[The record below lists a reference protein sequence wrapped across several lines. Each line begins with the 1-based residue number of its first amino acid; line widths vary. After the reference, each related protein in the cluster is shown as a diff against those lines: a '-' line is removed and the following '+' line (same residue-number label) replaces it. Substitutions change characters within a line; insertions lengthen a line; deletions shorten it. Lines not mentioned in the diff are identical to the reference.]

1 MQIYLARNNQ
11 QAGPYTLEQL
21 NAMLASN
28 EVLLTDLMWH
38 DGMDKWQSVGQMTGN
53 QLSYRP
59 NIKSVMQP
67 MTTPVNPTNQTNP
80 NANSNANPNANPNND
95 NRPTRVTVE
104 QLYGRKPIDTK
115 QPTGDTSIKEYLTE
129 QKQQTNH
136 HNKITPTNQLASVSK
151 RILAVLID
159 QLIMIAAIFP
169 LLMHTGM
176 DVLSK
181 PMTPAHVQSI
191 VESVPNHIMTISAL
205 MILAV
210 FVVQTLMLIKKGQT
224 LGKMAVGLRIL
235 DKNSLS
241 LPSVTNILLI
251 RTVLTNIAYSV
262 PMIGMLLLV
271 ADFIIMIIDKQ
282 KQSLH
287 DKLAKTVV
295 MIADDAQLDNKA

>member
-11 QAGPYTLEQL
+11 QVGPYTLEQL

-67 MTTPVNPTNQTNP
+67 MTTPVNPTNS
-80 NANSNANPNANPNND
+80 NANSNND

-115 QPTGDTSIKEYLTE
+115 QPTGNISIKEYLTE

-136 HNKITPTNQLASVSK
+136 HNKTTPTNQLASVSK

>member
-80 NANSNANPNANPNND
+80 NANPNND

-115 QPTGDTSIKEYLTE
+115 QPTGNISIKEYLTE

-136 HNKITPTNQLASVSK
+136 HNKTTPTNQLASVSK

-181 PMTPAHVQSI
+181 PMTSAHVQSI

>member
-67 MTTPVNPTNQTNP
+67 MTTPVNPTNLTNP
-80 NANSNANPNANPNND
+80 NVNPNND
-95 NRPTRVTVE
+95 NHPTRVTVE

-115 QPTGDTSIKEYLTE
+115 QPTGNISIKEYLTE

-136 HNKITPTNQLASVSK
+136 YNKTTPTNQLASVSK

-251 RTVLTNIAYSV
+251 RTVLTNIAYSI

>member
-80 NANSNANPNANPNND
+80 NANSNANSNND
-95 NRPTRVTVE
+95 NHPTRVTVE

-115 QPTGDTSIKEYLTE
+115 QPTGNISIKEYLTE

-136 HNKITPTNQLASVSK
+136 HNKTTPTNQLASVSK

-181 PMTPAHVQSI
+181 PMTSAHVQSI

-271 ADFIIMIIDKQ
+271 ADFITMIIDKQ

>member
-11 QAGPYTLEQL
+11 QVGPYTLEQL

-80 NANSNANPNANPNND
+80 NANSNANSNND
-95 NRPTRVTVE
+95 NHPTRVTVE

-115 QPTGDTSIKEYLTE
+115 QPTGNISIKEYLTE

-136 HNKITPTNQLASVSK
+136 HNKTTPTNQLASVSK

-181 PMTPAHVQSI
+181 PMTSAHVQSI

>member
-53 QLSYRP
+53 QLSYHP
-59 NIKSVMQP
+59 NVQSAIQPIIKP
-67 MTTPVNPTNQTNP
+67 ANQTNP
-80 NANSNANPNANPNND
+80 NTNTDTNPNND
-95 NRPTRVTVE
+95 NHPTRVTVE

-115 QPTGDTSIKEYLTE
+115 QPTGNISIKEYLTE

-136 HNKITPTNQLASVSK
+136 HNKTTPTNQLASVSK

-176 DVLSK
+176 DVLSN

>member
-53 QLSYRP
+53 QLSYHP
-59 NIKSVMQP
+59 NVQSAIQPIIKP
-67 MTTPVNPTNQTNP
+67 ANQTNP
-80 NANSNANPNANPNND
+80 NTNTDTNPNND
-95 NRPTRVTVE
+95 NHPTRVTVE

-115 QPTGDTSIKEYLTE
+115 QPTGDISIKEYLTE

-136 HNKITPTNQLASVSK
+136 HNKTTPTNQLASVSK

-271 ADFIIMIIDKQ
+271 ADFITMIIDKQ

-295 MIADDAQLDNKA
+295 MIADDAQLNDKSS

>member
-67 MTTPVNPTNQTNP
+67 MTTPVNPTNP
-80 NANSNANPNANPNND
+80 NANSNTNPNND
-95 NRPTRVTVE
+95 NHPTRVTVE

-115 QPTGDTSIKEYLTE
+115 QPTGNISIKEYLTE

-136 HNKITPTNQLASVSK
+136 HNKTTPTNQLASVSK

>member
-80 NANSNANPNANPNND
+80 NANSNANSNND
-95 NRPTRVTVE
+95 NHPTRVTVE
-104 QLYGRKPIDTK
+104 QLYGRKSIDTK
-115 QPTGDTSIKEYLTE
+115 QPTGNISIKEYLTE

-136 HNKITPTNQLASVSK
+136 HNKTTPTNQLASVSK

>member
-53 QLSYRP
+53 QLSYHP
-59 NIKSVMQP
+59 NVQSAIQPIIKP
-67 MTTPVNPTNQTNP
+67 ANQTNP
-80 NANSNANPNANPNND
+80 NTNTDTNPNND
-95 NRPTRVTVE
+95 NQPTRVTVE
-104 QLYGRKPIDTK
+104 QLYGRKSIDTK
-115 QPTGDTSIKEYLTE
+115 QPTGNISIKEYLTE

-136 HNKITPTNQLASVSK
+136 HNKTTPTNQLASVSK

-181 PMTPAHVQSI
+181 PMTSAHVQSI

-241 LPSVTNILLI
+241 LPSMTNILLI

-271 ADFIIMIIDKQ
+271 ADFITMIIDKQ

-295 MIADDAQLDNKA
+295 MIADDAQLNDKSS

>member
-80 NANSNANPNANPNND
+80 NANPNANPNND

-115 QPTGDTSIKEYLTE
+115 QPTGNTSIKEYLTE

-136 HNKITPTNQLASVSK
+136 HNKTTPTNQLASVSK

-181 PMTPAHVQSI
+181 PMTSAHVQSI

>member
-53 QLSYRP
+53 QLSYHP
-59 NIKSVMQP
+59 NVQSAIQPIIKP
-67 MTTPVNPTNQTNP
+67 ANQTNP
-80 NANSNANPNANPNND
+80 NTNTDTNPNND
-95 NRPTRVTVE
+95 NHPTRVTVE

-115 QPTGDTSIKEYLTE
+115 QPTGNISIKEYLTE

-136 HNKITPTNQLASVSK
+136 HNKTTPTNQLASVSK

-181 PMTPAHVQSI
+181 PMTSAHVQSI

-271 ADFIIMIIDKQ
+271 ADFITMIIDKQ

-295 MIADDAQLDNKA
+295 MIADDAQLNDKSS

>member
-80 NANSNANPNANPNND
+80 NANSNANSNND

-136 HNKITPTNQLASVSK
+136 HNKTTPTNQLASVSK

-181 PMTPAHVQSI
+181 PMTSAHVQSI

>member
-53 QLSYRP
+53 QLSYHP
-59 NIKSVMQP
+59 NVQSAIQPIIKP
-67 MTTPVNPTNQTNP
+67 ANQTNP
-80 NANSNANPNANPNND
+80 NTNTDTNPNND
-95 NRPTRVTVE
+95 NHPTRVTVE

-115 QPTGDTSIKEYLTE
+115 QPTGNISIKEYLTE

-136 HNKITPTNQLASVSK
+136 HNKTTPTNQLASVSK

>member
-53 QLSYRP
+53 QLSYRT

-80 NANSNANPNANPNND
+80 NANSNANSNND

-136 HNKITPTNQLASVSK
+136 HNKTTPTNQLASVSK

-181 PMTPAHVQSI
+181 PMTSAHVQSI

>member
-21 NAMLASN
+21 NTMLASN

-59 NIKSVMQP
+59 NIKPVMQP

-80 NANSNANPNANPNND
+80 NANSNANSNND
-95 NRPTRVTVE
+95 NHPTRVTVE

-115 QPTGDTSIKEYLTE
+115 QPTGNISIKEYLTE
-129 QKQQTNH
+129 QKHQINH
-136 HNKITPTNQLASVSK
+136 HNKATPTNQLASVSK

-271 ADFIIMIIDKQ
+271 ADFITMIIDKQ

-295 MIADDAQLDNKA
+295 MIADDAQLNDKSS

>member
-80 NANSNANPNANPNND
+80 NANPNANPNND

-115 QPTGDTSIKEYLTE
+115 QPTGNTSIKEYLTE

-136 HNKITPTNQLASVSK
+136 HNKTTPTNQLASVSK

-169 LLMHTGM
+169 LLMHIGM

-181 PMTPAHVQSI
+181 PMTSAHVQSI

>member
-67 MTTPVNPTNQTNP
+67 MTTPVNPTNLTNP
-80 NANSNANPNANPNND
+80 NANPNANPNND

-115 QPTGDTSIKEYLTE
+115 QPTGNTSIKEYLTE

-136 HNKITPTNQLASVSK
+136 HNKTTPTNQLASVSK

-181 PMTPAHVQSI
+181 PMTSAHVQSI

>member
-1 MQIYLARNNQ
+1 
-11 QAGPYTLEQL
+11 
-21 NAMLASN
+21 
-28 EVLLTDLMWH
+28 
-38 DGMDKWQSVGQMTGN
+38 
-53 QLSYRP
+53 
-59 NIKSVMQP
+59 
-67 MTTPVNPTNQTNP
+67 
-80 NANSNANPNANPNND
+80 
-95 NRPTRVTVE
+95 
-104 QLYGRKPIDTK
+104 
-115 QPTGDTSIKEYLTE
+115 
-129 QKQQTNH
+129 
-136 HNKITPTNQLASVSK
+136 
-151 RILAVLID
+151 
-159 QLIMIAAIFP
+159 MIAAIFP

-181 PMTPAHVQSI
+181 PMTSAHVQSI

-262 PMIGMLLLV
+262 PIIGMLLLV

-295 MIADDAQLDNKA
+295 MIADDAQLNNKA

>member
-53 QLSYRP
+53 QLSYHP
-59 NIKSVMQP
+59 NVQSAIQPIIKP
-67 MTTPVNPTNQTNP
+67 ANQTNP
-80 NANSNANPNANPNND
+80 NTNTDTNPNND
-95 NRPTRVTVE
+95 NQPTRVTVE
-104 QLYGRKPIDTK
+104 QLYGRKSIDTK
-115 QPTGDTSIKEYLTE
+115 QPTGNISIKEYLTE

-136 HNKITPTNQLASVSK
+136 HNKTTPTNQLASVSK

-181 PMTPAHVQSI
+181 PMTSAHVQSI

-271 ADFIIMIIDKQ
+271 ADFITMIIDKQ

-295 MIADDAQLDNKA
+295 MIADDAQLNDKSS

>member
-21 NAMLASN
+21 NTMLASN

-53 QLSYRP
+53 QLSYHP
-59 NIKSVMQP
+59 NVQSAIQPIIKP
-67 MTTPVNPTNQTNP
+67 ANQTNP
-80 NANSNANPNANPNND
+80 NND
-95 NRPTRVTVE
+95 NHPTRVTVE

-115 QPTGDTSIKEYLTE
+115 QPTGNISIKEYLTE

-136 HNKITPTNQLASVSK
+136 HNKTTPTNQLASVSK

-271 ADFIIMIIDKQ
+271 ADFITMIIDKQ

-295 MIADDAQLDNKA
+295 MIADDAQLNDKSS

>member
-53 QLSYRP
+53 QLSYHP
-59 NIKSVMQP
+59 NVQSAIQPIIKP
-67 MTTPVNPTNQTNP
+67 ANQTNP
-80 NANSNANPNANPNND
+80 NTNTDTNPNND
-95 NRPTRVTVE
+95 NHPTRVTVE

-115 QPTGDTSIKEYLTE
+115 QPTGDTNIKEHLTE
-129 QKQQTNH
+129 QKHQINH
-136 HNKITPTNQLASVSK
+136 HNKATPTNQLASVSK

-271 ADFIIMIIDKQ
+271 ADFITMIIDKQ

-295 MIADDAQLDNKA
+295 MIADDAQLNDKSS

>member
-53 QLSYRP
+53 QLSYRT

-80 NANSNANPNANPNND
+80 NANPNND
-95 NRPTRVTVE
+95 NHPTRVTVE

-136 HNKITPTNQLASVSK
+136 HNKTTPTNQLASVSK

-181 PMTPAHVQSI
+181 PMTSAHVQSI

-262 PMIGMLLLV
+262 PIIGMLLLV

-295 MIADDAQLDNKA
+295 MIADDAQLNNKA

>member
-53 QLSYRP
+53 QLSYRT

-80 NANSNANPNANPNND
+80 NANPNND
-95 NRPTRVTVE
+95 NHPTRVTVE

-136 HNKITPTNQLASVSK
+136 HNKTTPTNQLASVSK

-181 PMTPAHVQSI
+181 PMTSAHVQSI

-262 PMIGMLLLV
+262 PIIGMLLLV